1 MINEYHNHRI
11 RIAFC
16 DWDALLSFLSTIF
29 IYNKSSTIVFLSNLH
44 YGAWILLCRWFMCK
58 IFKPFDFLEFQYTT
72 KLTHS
77 TFKIT
82 LPLDLKVKVEKSQK
96 DFKFYPWNVWIIES
110 FLQFAKCYLDIKL
123 KKKRKACKVGQRHRL
138 IYR

>member
-58 IFKPFDFLEFQYTT
+58 IFKPFDFLEFEYTT

-82 LPLDLKVKVEKSQK
+82 LPLDLKVKVEKKSK
-96 DFKFYPWNVWIIES
+96 RFLNFIHEMCES
-110 FLQFAKCYLDIKL
+110 LKASCNLQCYLDIKL
-123 KKKRKACKVGQRHRL
+123 KKKRKACRVGQRHRL